1 MQEKDLAE
9 YFSPTNWTSNY
20 DYFNQTGYALI
31 DQIPQDMRILD
42 VGCGY
47 NLFKGHYGDNLWG
60 IDPYNHYADEQISI
74 EEYEC
79 KKPFDVALCLG
90 SINFGDEDVILNQI
104 NKIINCLN
112 ETGVIFWRQNP
123 GNKDR
128 PFDGIEKIDFFPW
141 SFEKNLEYA
150 KKFNCKVRTL
160 DWDGDR
166 IYAVWRKF

>member
-60 IDPYNHYADEQISI
+60 IN
-74 EEYEC
+74 
-79 KKPFDVALCLG
+79 
-90 SINFGDEDVILNQI
+90 
-104 NKIINCLN
+104 
-112 ETGVIFWRQNP
+112 
-123 GNKDR
+123 
-128 PFDGIEKIDFFPW
+128 
-141 SFEKNLEYA
+141 
-150 KKFNCKVRTL
+150 
-160 DWDGDR
+160 
-166 IYAVWRKF
+166 

>member
-20 DYFNQTGYALI
+20 DYFKQTGYALI

-60 IDPYNHYADEQISI
+60 IDPYNHYADEQVSI

-112 ETGVIFWRQNP
+112 ETGVIFWR
-123 GNKDR
+123 
-128 PFDGIEKIDFFPW
+128 
-141 SFEKNLEYA
+141 
-150 KKFNCKVRTL
+150 
-160 DWDGDR
+160 
-166 IYAVWRKF
+166 